1 MLLQCCLCFI
11 FVICPISL
19 PGQLADLVDGWRR
32 ASPHSSLKHSLYDP
46 WVLFNYSQSE
56 RHVRERA
63 PPAFSSQALQRTK
76 VCITSG
82 TWFALKYIV
91 SLHLNWTTI
100 INEWPKRLVL
110 VSVMY
115 RPFCVTNTSPNFF
128 EVWWSRLRFCPKKP
142 DIYSERAKEE
152 LYHHLLTMEA
162 KALRTFK
169 NSEMARASNEFLS
182 FDSG

>member
-1 MLLQCCLCFI
+1 MVLFSLRKWNWSIFCRKSLLTLLQHRFIFVISLLLLLGFLQHYNQVEIHSLGQFDEINKCCCCCLCFI

-63 PPAFSSQALQRTK
+63 PPAFSSRALQRTE

-91 SLHLNWTTI
+91 
-100 INEWPKRLVL
+100 
-110 VSVMY
+110 
-115 RPFCVTNTSPNFF
+115 
-128 EVWWSRLRFCPKKP
+128 
-142 DIYSERAKEE
+142 
-152 LYHHLLTMEA
+152 
-162 KALRTFK
+162 
-169 NSEMARASNEFLS
+169 
-182 FDSG
+182 